1 MSEQTTSDGEK
12 PPQRE
17 GSRILKRAA
26 KTFITLALIWFFVI
40 PLIPGFRDAID
51 RLTDVAPGY
60 LICGLGLQI
69 SALFSY
75 SMLTRAALTE
85 EGHKFPIFR
94 LFRIQ
99 LSTRALGS
107 VMPVGNAAS
116 SALGYRLLTLSGVS
130 GPDAGFALATAGV
143 GSAVVLNIMLWI
155 ALIVSIP
162 LRGVNAG
169 YGLAALV
176 GVILMLV
183 AALLVFGLMEGQGRA
198 ERAVRAIAKNL
209 RFNPDRAAEVLNHL
223 GSRLESLAKNRHL
236 MRRVVFWAALNWLL
250 DAASLWVFLR
260 AFGGSIAFDGL
271 LVAFGLANIIAVVP
285 MTPGGL
291 GIVEGLYI
299 PTLVGFGL
307 TKSTATVGVYLY
319 RIAQYFMPIA
329 LGGLA
334 YLSLRMGPLSI
345 ARHTRLSKLRDVA
358 IEEAE
363 RRQSRVDWI
372 ETYAPR
378 DITSEV
384 SKFDRPG

>member
-1 MSEQTTSDGEK
+1 
-12 PPQRE
+12 
-17 GSRILKRAA
+17 
-26 KTFITLALIWFFVI
+26 
-40 PLIPGFRDAID
+40 
-51 RLTDVAPGY
+51 
-60 LICGLGLQI
+60 
-69 SALFSY
+69 
-75 SMLTRAALTE
+75 
-85 EGHKFPIFR
+85 
-94 LFRIQ
+94 
-99 LSTRALGS
+99 
-107 VMPVGNAAS
+107 MPVGNAAS

-285 MTPGGL
+285 ITPGGL